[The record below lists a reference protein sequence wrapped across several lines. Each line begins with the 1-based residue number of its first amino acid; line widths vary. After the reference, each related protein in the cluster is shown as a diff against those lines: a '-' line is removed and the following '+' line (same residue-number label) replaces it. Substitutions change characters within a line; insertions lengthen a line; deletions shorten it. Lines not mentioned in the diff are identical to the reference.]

1 MINGKLINIIIIMC
15 NMKRSVD
22 YRRTLLFWDRT
33 LLNWVPGYQCFEG
46 ITLLW
51 NLPSDA
57 VSYPRT

>member
-1 MINGKLINIIIIMC
+1 
-15 NMKRSVD
+15 MKRSVD